1 MPEYI
6 SVGST
11 RKRQFHGV
19 VRSNS
24 LGNELLG
31 KLGFLR
37 FLAGSNAVSVL
48 CQIVSVDRRNNVHED
63 GSFGPVIAARGSIPY
78 LSDIGDYEE
87 AVAKPIAQQVN
98 GSPAPLRANPPSGS
112 QIVSL
117 DDTSIVPEGSES
129 TTPQR
134 VFNSFAPVE
143 ERYLRYGGHLT
154 GENICLPVVCK
165 SFHPED
171 ENGWKEARHAS
182 FFGRQ
187 GSGKTHA
194 AKIMLAMYLLSTPT
208 MGAFIPDGKG
218 DFVRPSRVD
227 LDLQGLLQANGRS
240 VEVITLEDIRLEEAT
255 QFEQLL
261 QIENFKSLV
270 LSSAAGDKWR
280 QLLEFTLAQFT
291 DDDGRLIVEGE
302 GAITLRGF
310 LDAINRTIPLVYSG
324 SQRDLDRRVE
334 QAETMQ
340 ANNGRRI
347 TAAFE
352 RVVSRFRQGTPI
364 NTVVD
369 SVLSQGRIYFLDVQE
384 FDRDVN
390 IYILGTLYRR
400 FRSRASHLYY
410 RRTYSNAIVYVDE
423 ANRFIPQNPNDDR
436 KELARELIDGIRT
449 TRQYGLAWWFADQ
462 RPASISKDAF
472 TQMGTYFFGKG
483 MNAVA
488 DRASMES
495 VLGED
500 GCNIYDYVVTTGGRP
515 FVVTGQFVGIGSSD
529 YVPVP
534 IEFFRNWQE
543 LADNNNRDF
552 ATRIRPPATSPV

>member
-6 SVGST
+6 SIGST
-11 RKRQFHGV
+11 RKRQFYGV

-37 FLAGSNAVSVL
+37 FLAGSNIVSVL

-98 GSPAPLRANPPSGS
+98 GAPAPLRANPPSGS

-117 DDTSIVPEGSES
+117 DDTSLVLEEGKN

-134 VFNSFAPVE
+134 VFNSFSPAE
-143 ERYLRYGGHLT
+143 EQYLRYSGNLI
-154 GENICLPVVCK
+154 GENICLPFICK
-165 SFHPED
+165 SFHPND
-171 ENGWKEARHAS
+171 ENGWEEARHAL
-182 FFGRQ
+182 FLGRS

-194 AKIMLAMYLLSTPT
+194 AKIMLAIYLLSTRG

-218 DFVRPSRVD
+218 DFIRPSRVD
-227 LDLQGLLQANGRS
+227 LNLQAFLQANGRD
-240 VEVITLEDIRLEEAT
+240 VDVITLEDLRLEERK

-261 QIENFKSLV
+261 EIENFKNLV
-270 LSSAAGDKWR
+270 IGSATGEKWQ
-280 QLLEFTLAQFT
+280 QLLELTLSRFT
-291 DDDGRLIVEGE
+291 DDRGNLIVQGE
-302 GAITLRGF
+302 SAITLEAF
-310 LDAINRTIPLVYSG
+310 LDNINQNIRLVYAE
-324 SQRDLDRRVE
+324 SQNALNQRVNRVT
-334 QAETMQ
+334 TMQ
-340 ANNGRRI
+340 ENNQRRI
-347 TAAFE
+347 REVFDG
-352 RVVSRFRQGTPI
+352 VLNRFTRGILI
-364 NTVVD
+364 NDIVD
-369 SVLSQGRIYFLDVQE
+369 AVLSNGQIYFLDIQSFE
-384 FDRDVN
+384 NEVN
-390 IYILGTLYRR
+390 VYILGTLYRR
-400 FRSRASHLYY
+400 FRKRSSYLFNRH
-410 RRTYSNAIVYVDE
+410 TYSNAIVYVDE
-423 ANRFIPQNPNDDR
+423 ANRFIPQNPDDDR

-483 MNAVA
+483 MNAIA

-495 VLGED
+495 VLGAD
-500 GCNIYDYVVTTGGRP
+500 GCNIYDYVVTAGDRP
-515 FVVTGQFVGIGSSD
+515 FVVTGQFIGIGSSD

-534 IEFFRNWQE
+534 TEFFGNWQE
-543 LADNNNRDF
+543 LAENNNRDF
-552 ATRIRPPATSPV
+552 ETRIRPIDR

>member
-1 MPEYI
+1 MSEYI

-11 RKRQFHGV
+11 RKRQFYGV

-37 FLAGSNAVSVL
+37 FSAGSNAVSVL

-63 GSFGPVIAARGSIPY
+63 GSFGPVIAAKGSIPY

-112 QIVSL
+112 QIFSL
-117 DDTSIVPEGSES
+117 DDASIVSEGSES

-143 ERYLRYGGHLT
+143 EQYLRYGGRLT
-154 GENICLPVVCK
+154 GENICLPVICK

-270 LSSAAGDKWR
+270 LSSAASDKWR

-302 GAITLRGF
+302 GAITSRSF

-324 SQRDLDRRVE
+324 SQRDLERRVE

-340 ANNGRRI
+340 TNNGRRI
-347 TAAFE
+347 TEAFE
-352 RVVSRFRQGTPI
+352 RVVSRFRQGIPI

-384 FDRDVN
+384 FDKDVN

-400 FRSRASHLYY
+400 FRKRSQYLYY
-410 RRTYSNAIVYVDE
+410 KSKYSNAIVYVDE
-423 ANRFIPQNPNDDR
+423 ANRFIPQNPDDDR

-495 VLGED
+495 VLGAD
-500 GCNIYDYVVTTGGRP
+500 GCNIYDYVVTTGGSP

-534 IEFFRNWQE
+534 LEFFSNWQD
-543 LADNNNRDF
+543 LAKNNNRDF
-552 ATRIRPPATSPV
+552 ATRIQSSTGA

>member
-6 SVGST
+6 SIGST

-63 GSFGPVIAARGSIPY
+63 GSFGPVIAAKGSIPY

-117 DDTSIVPEGSES
+117 DDTSIVPEGGES

-154 GENICLPVVCK
+154 GENICLPVICK
-165 SFHPED
+165 SFHPD
-171 ENGWKEARHAS
+171 DQNGWQEARHAL
-182 FFGRQ
+182 FLGRS

-194 AKIMLAMYLLSTPT
+194 AKIMLAMYLLSTPA

-227 LDLQGLLQANGRS
+227 LDLRALLQANGRN
-240 VEVITLEDIRLEEAT
+240 VEVITLEDLRLEEAT

-261 QIENFKSLV
+261 QIERFKNLV

-280 QLLEFTLAQFT
+280 LLSELALAEFT

-302 GAITLRGF
+302 GAITLNGF
-310 LDAINRTIPLVYSG
+310 LNAINNGIPLVYSG
-324 SQRDLDRRVE
+324 SARELERRVN
-334 QAETMQ
+334 QARTFQER
-340 ANNGRRI
+340 NDGRIRV
-347 TAAFE
+347 AFN
-352 RVVSRFRQGTPI
+352 RVLGRFTEGIPI

-369 SVLSQGRIYFLDVQE
+369 GVLSEGRIYFLDIHT
-384 FDRDVN
+384 FDSDVN
-390 IYILGTLYRR
+390 VYILGTLYRR

-423 ANRFIPQNPNDDR
+423 ANRFIPQSPDDDR

-449 TRQYGLAWWFADQ
+449 TR
-462 RPASISKDAF
+462 
-472 TQMGTYFFGKG
+472 
-483 MNAVA
+483 
-488 DRASMES
+488 
-495 VLGED
+495 
-500 GCNIYDYVVTTGGRP
+500 
-515 FVVTGQFVGIGSSD
+515 
-529 YVPVP
+529 
-534 IEFFRNWQE
+534 
-543 LADNNNRDF
+543 
-552 ATRIRPPATSPV
+552 

>member
-1 MPEYI
+1 
-6 SVGST
+6 
-11 RKRQFHGV
+11 
-19 VRSNS
+19 
-24 LGNELLG
+24 
-31 KLGFLR
+31 
-37 FLAGSNAVSVL
+37 
-48 CQIVSVDRRNNVHED
+48 
-63 GSFGPVIAARGSIPY
+63 
-78 LSDIGDYEE
+78 
-87 AVAKPIAQQVN
+87 VN

-134 VFNSFAPVE
+134 VFNSFSPAE
-143 ERYLRYGGHLT
+143 AQYLRYSGYLI
-154 GENICLPVVCK
+154 GENICLPFICK
-165 SFHPED
+165 SFHPDD
-171 ENGWKEARHAS
+171 ENGWQEARHAL
-182 FFGRQ
+182 FLGRS

-194 AKIMLAMYLLSTPT
+194 AKIMLATYLLSTPR

-218 DFVRPSRVD
+218 DFIRPSRVD
-227 LDLQGLLQANGRS
+227 LDLRAFLQANGRN
-240 VEVITLEDIRLEEAT
+240 VEVITLEDLRLEEKK

-261 QIENFKSLV
+261 EIENLKSLIIG
-270 LSSAAGDKWR
+270 SATGDKWQ
-280 QLLEFTLAQFT
+280 QLLELTLARFT
-291 DDDGRLIVEGE
+291 DENGNLIAQGE
-302 GAITLRGF
+302 GAITLQAF
-310 LDAINRTIPLVYSG
+310 LDGINQNIRLVYAE
-324 SQRDLDRRVE
+324 SQNALNQRVARVTTL
-334 QAETMQ
+334 QG
-340 ANNGRRI
+340 NNQRRI
-347 TAAFE
+347 REIF
-352 RVVSRFRQGTPI
+352 
-364 NTVVD
+364 D
-369 SVLSQGRIYFLDVQE
+369 SVLNRFTGGILINDVVDAILSGGQIYFLDIQSFE
-384 FDRDVN
+384 NEVN
-390 IYILGTLYRR
+390 VYILGTLYRR
-400 FRSRASHLYY
+400 FRKRSSYLFN

-423 ANRFIPQNPNDDR
+423 ANRFIPQNPDDDR

-472 TQMGTYFFGKG
+472 TQMRTYFFGKG

-534 IEFFRNWQE
+534 IEFFGNWQE

-552 ATRIRPPATSPV
+552 ATRILSLATTLVPNRR